1 MASFAPTP
9 RTAVHNQPRGP
20 VPPCPAPPQQPPRL
34 AVPPPCLSHCSTF
47 SPPHPS
53 ASPSHLPTAASPPL
67 CHLPLMVASLFTGSI
82 IDTVSLYSLPRH
94 PRRRRPHARR
104 DPAVMAVP
112 DCLPCWMEGAAEAG
126 PSASALCPDVAALG
140 GAVER
145 PLDCC
150 TIPGRPRPV
159 SAAPETGAASGLDPD
174 TGSALEDKATNDE
187 EDPSAEDAIT
197 SLRRALT

>member
-1 MASFAPTP
+1 
-9 RTAVHNQPRGP
+9 
-20 VPPCPAPPQQPPRL
+20 
-34 AVPPPCLSHCSTF
+34 
-47 SPPHPS
+47 
-53 ASPSHLPTAASPPL
+53 
-67 CHLPLMVASLFTGSI
+67 MVASLFTGSI

-174 TGSALEDKATNDE
+174 TGSALEDKATNNE
-187 EDPSAEDAIT
+187 EDPSVEDAIT